1 MAKDDKVYADFTQE
15 QLDWQYNNRERV
27 DGHAEIMASYAAR
40 GDNFI
45 KTAPHVFDL
54 PFGTSAAELVDVYPA
69 TYADGEDNGPAPVLI
84 YFHGGYWFSR
94 HKDDFRFIPAGFA
107 PAGVTVVV
115 VNYALIPDVDMVEL
129 IRQCRAAIAWTHKN
143 IAQHGGNPDR
153 LYISGHSA
161 GGHVT
166 AMMYATD
173 WAEWGVPA
181 SAIKGGMAISGL
193 YDLEPIRLNYM
204 NPTLGFTEQTVAD
217 YSPIHLAPK
226 VAAPLVLAVG
236 GAETPEFLR
245 HNTILSGPWSS
256 KGLHCKEVVV
266 PGLNHFTVLENFS
279 TEGLPLNTR
288 MRHMMGI

>member
-1 MAKDDKVYADFTQE
+1 MSDKVYADFTQD

-27 DGHAEIMASYAAR
+27 DGHAEIMASYARR
-40 GDNFI
+40 GDAFI
-45 KTAPHVFDL
+45 EKAPHAFDL
-54 PFGTSAAELVDVYPA
+54 PFGDSAAEVLDVYPA
-69 TYADGEDNGPAPVLI
+69 HESDELAPVVIFL
-84 YFHGGYWFSR
+84 HGGYWFSR

-107 PAGVTVVV
+107 PAGAMVVV
-115 VNYALIPDVDMVEL
+115 VNYALIPEVDMAEL
-129 IRQCRAAIAWTHKN
+129 VRQCRAAVAWTYN
-143 IAQHGGNPDR
+143 NAEQHGGDPQK
-153 LYISGHSA
+153 LYIAGHSA

-173 WAEWGVPA
+173 WDQWGVPK

-204 NPTLGFTEQTVAD
+204 NPTLGFTEQTVAE
-217 YSPIHLAPK
+217 YSPIHLSPTLT
-226 VAAPLVLAVG
+226 APLVFAVG

-245 HNTILSGPWSS
+245 HNKLLLGPWGD

-279 TEGLPLNTR
+279 TEGMPLNTR
-288 MRHMMGI
+288 MRHMMGL